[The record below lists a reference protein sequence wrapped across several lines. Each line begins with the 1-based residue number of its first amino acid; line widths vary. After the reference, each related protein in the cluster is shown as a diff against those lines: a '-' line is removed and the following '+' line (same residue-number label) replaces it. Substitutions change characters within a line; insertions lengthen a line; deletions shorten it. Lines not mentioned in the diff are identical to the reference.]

1 MGWQEGGGRAGGGQ
15 GRSVVFNVGGDEG
28 VPAHS
33 GGGVRRLR
41 TGPYMCVCVRVRV
54 RGCVCV
60 SAFVSV
66 FVYVCTLGS
75 GGSAIA

>member
-15 GRSVVFNVGGDEG
+15 GCSVVFNVGGDEG

-33 GGGVRRLR
+33 GGGVRRRR
-41 TGPYMCVCVRVRV
+41 TGPYMCVCVRV

>member
-41 TGPYMCVCVRVRV
+41 TGPYMCVCV
-54 RGCVCV
+54 CVCACV
-60 SAFVSV
+60 GVSV
-66 FVYVCTLGS
+66 SLRLCLCLCMCVPLGREVLR
-75 GGSAIA
+75 